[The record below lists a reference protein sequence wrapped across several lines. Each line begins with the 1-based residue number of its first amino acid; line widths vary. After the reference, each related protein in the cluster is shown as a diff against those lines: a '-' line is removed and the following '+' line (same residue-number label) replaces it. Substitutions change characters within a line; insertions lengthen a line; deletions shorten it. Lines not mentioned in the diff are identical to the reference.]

1 MNDDQPLAEMTD
13 RRNPLSAPK
22 RLQLFSDRIDCWD
35 GETLERRIGLDQVAT
50 VRLAVE
56 MAGST
61 TQVAC
66 RVAGRNGE
74 IVFGSRRSQNGAFAD
89 NSAEFTP
96 FLVALHRAL
105 RPRYDQVA
113 FVEGQS
119 VGFRL
124 IMSGL
129 GLVMAL
135 IAAATIAFFALV
147 EESAMLAF
155 VGFPFLV
162 IGGYL
167 AWVFRPTAPAAYD
180 PDGLITRF
188 SGSKTDDAPAD

>member
-1 MNDDQPLAEMTD
+1 MSEETPLAQMTD
-13 RRNPLSAPK
+13 RRNPVSAQK
-22 RLQLFSDRIDCWD
+22 RLELFHDRIECWRGD
-35 GETLERRIGLDQVAT
+35 TLERRIGLDQVSQ

-56 MAGST
+56 MAGSK

-66 RVAGRNGE
+66 RVTGPAGE
-74 IVFGSRRSQNGAFAD
+74 IVFGSRTAEKGAFED
-89 NSAEFTP
+89 NSAAFTP
-96 FLVALHRAL
+96 FLVALHQAL
-105 RPRYDQVA
+105 EPRYGDVA

-129 GLVMAL
+129 GLIMAL
-135 IAAATIAFFALV
+135 IAGVIIGFFALV

-155 VGFPFLV
+155 AGFPFLL

-167 AWVFRPTAPAAYD
+167 AWVFRPAGPTAYD
-180 PDGLITRF
+180 PGGLVKRF
-188 SGSKTDDAPAD
+188 SRDPQT